1 MSCDVISLSAYL
13 DGELSSA
20 DRSRVEEHLQRCAE
34 CRREL
39 ARLDKTRTV
48 LAVWASEQPDFHQRL
63 MRRAEEDHAGAPRR
77 DGPPRLLR
85 LGWVG
90 AAILLAGVAGL
101 VWWYAVPASDPLT
114 IAQPTER
121 RESPGGD
128 STPRSIDEAPL
139 TAEADG
145 RAVGGDTALAAVRD
159 EDWVATTLPLALL
172 GTIAGER
179 PLAVIARQPDG
190 AQSVYAVGDA
200 VLPGIRLVEIAKAY
214 VVLNNNGT
222 MEELHL
228 ADMSPFASLPPPDGV
243 WSMTATI
250 GTATEGSG
258 RVLQKSALVLMQTS
272 GADLMICLAEK
283 DSDAVL
289 ASGTLYGNHAVF
301 DPESIYMNRAT
312 IASDNAEPA
321 VRATGS
327 HDTIIRPY
335 LQRVEQE
342 FLASVSSP
350 PERVIFDGDFNND
363 RSEFHAAWTVHI
375 SGAPHTIAVFQFTRL
390 REQDLADMTLAA
402 AREQEVRTM
411 LKTLRRYAKDHE
423 GRFPERLPLLIPEY
437 GPEALFADTPTR
449 KIHYISGVR
458 LPMWTGGPR
467 PDFQPNLPEPERL
480 MAWEK
485 TLEQQFGKESLLR
498 TRVLEVRY
506 TDPDATYVAYSL
518 GRVNEQTETTGA
530 GADDWRS
537 SPTRLASLRRDCQN
551 NLKQLGIVVKMYE
564 NESQGGYTPPGW
576 LSVYPEYMTD
586 PSILTS
592 PKDPEGTDS
601 YVYLFPATNIEGLI
615 RQTMPDFDKEA
626 AQDPTFS
633 HMLLARVMSEIPL
646 VINRSDF
653 PGERAGRNVLF
664 ADGHVEYFVGDN
676 WRTKLDPWLRLS
688 GVRVP

>member
-1 MSCDVISLSAYL
+1 MSCDIISLSAYL

-20 DRSRVEEHLQRCAE
+20 DRSRVEEHLQHCAE

-85 LGWVG
+85 FGWVG
-90 AAILLAGVAGL
+90 AAILLAGLAGL
-101 VWWYAVPASDPLT
+101 VWWYAVPASDPSSV
-114 IAQPTER
+114 AQPTER

-128 STPRSIDEAPL
+128 SAPEGAEEGPL
-139 TAEADG
+139 TVEADG
-145 RAVGGDTALAAVRD
+145 RAVGADTALAAAD
-159 EDWVATTLPLALL
+159 EEPWVATTLPLALL
-172 GTIAGER
+172 GTIAGEK

-190 AQSVYAVGDA
+190 TQGVYAVGDA
-200 VLPGIRLVEIAKAY
+200 VLPDIWLVEVAKAY

-228 ADMSPFASLPPPDGV
+228 ADMSPFASLPPPDGL

-250 GTATEGSG
+250 GTPTEGSG

-283 DSDAVL
+283 DNDAVL
-289 ASGTLYGNHAVF
+289 ASGTMYGNHAVF
-301 DPESIYMNRAT
+301 DPEPN
-312 IASDNAEPA
+312 
-321 VRATGS
+321 
-327 HDTIIRPY
+327 Y
-335 LQRVEQE
+335 LQMVEQD
-342 FLASVSSP
+342 FLASMHSP
-350 PERVIFDGDFNND
+350 PERVIFDGDFNHD
-363 RSEFHAAWTVHI
+363 RTEFHAAWTVHI

-411 LKTLRRYAKDHE
+411 LKTLRRYAEDHE
-423 GRFPERLPLLIPEY
+423 GRFPERLALLIPEY
-437 GPEALFADTPTR
+437 GSEALFADTPTR

-458 LPMWTGGPR
+458 LPMWTGGPH

-498 TRVLEVRY
+498 TKVLEVQY
-506 TDPDATYVAYSL
+506 TNPDATYVAHSL
-518 GRVNEQTETTGA
+518 NRVEQQAGKAEA

-564 NESQGGYTPPGW
+564 NESKGGYTPPGW
-576 LSVYPEYMTD
+576 LSLYPEYMTV

-633 HMLLARVMSEIPL
+633 HMLLARVMSEMPL

-653 PGERAGRNVLF
+653 PGERGGRNVLF

-688 GVRVP
+688 GVQVP